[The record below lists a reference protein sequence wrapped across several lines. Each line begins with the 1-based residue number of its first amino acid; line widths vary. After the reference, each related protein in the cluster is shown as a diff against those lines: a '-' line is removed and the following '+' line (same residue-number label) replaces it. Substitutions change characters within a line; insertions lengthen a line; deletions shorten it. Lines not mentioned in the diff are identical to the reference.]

1 MPCAA
6 AGTGPTERAKRP
18 PVARNPLLLAV
29 LAVLPVLLLPL
40 FYYMQDER

>member
-29 LAVLPVLLLPL
+29 LPVLLLPL